1 MRHDKDN
8 ESRFRTPDNS
18 TFLCCSLFP
27 LVQMPL
33 HFKFLNSTHPVLYLV
48 FKCPSRKKHYLFCT
62 NSNLSCILL
71 CLLSHCIIIICLH
84 IFFPVWV
91 LKPGMIFYSILYLAD
106 YLENMIFKYKGF
118 FFLMNTFFRGGGEWI
133 FIDEIIFG
141 KERGRNIPQAWEQC
155 VKRHKEMG
163 NKGLR
168 QGWRKGPSV
177 SVFSKHVVGMG
188 SYGSKSN
195 EIAEEDQV
203 DNKDFY
209 KSTFWEKI

>member
-118 FFLMNTFFRGGGEWI
+118 FFFNEYILSGRGGVNIYRWDYFWE
-133 FIDEIIFG
+133 G
-141 KERGRNIPQAWEQC
+141 KREKYTPGMRTVCEEAQGNGKQRIGAGLEKRTQC
-155 VKRHKEMG
+155 F
-163 NKGLR
+163 
-168 QGWRKGPSV
+168 
-177 SVFSKHVVGMG
+177 SVFQACGRDG
-188 SYGSKSN
+188 
-195 EIAEEDQV
+195 EL
-203 DNKDFY
+203 
-209 KSTFWEKI
+209 WE